1 MGKLVLAIAAV
12 LLLQIAFFRYLAI
25 SDQEYATG
33 PVVRSRKFATSHEQP
48 VLAQQSQPSQ
58 PETNTQDA
66 TSSSDGGPEVTNRKR
81 ASAPLLARRTV
92 RTSNEQRTSGLQVR
106 AEMPKPTIIYVKSSP
121 PYEERRVAH
130 VRGERVTPRDF
141 KMSLPESSPAF
152 ATSQA
157 KASNPRKRSFFSR
170 TFMPLVKKPWRFMK
184 SVASKLH

>member
-12 LLLQIAFFRYLAI
+12 LLLQIAFFSYLAV

-33 PVVRSRKFATSHEQP
+33 PVVRTRNFPESQESLLARQP
-48 VLAQQSQPSQ
+48 QPSQ
-58 PETNTQDA
+58 PETDTQDLTPSA
-66 TSSSDGGPEVTNRKR
+66 AERPEAADRKS

-92 RTSNEQRTSGLQVR
+92 RTSSAKRPSGLQVR

-121 PYEERRVAH
+121 PYEERRVAR
-130 VRGERVTPRDF
+130 VRGERVSPRDF
-141 KMSLPESSPAF
+141 KMSLPESSPAV

-157 KASNPRKRSFFSR
+157 KVSSPLKRSFFAR
-170 TFMPLVKKPWRFMK
+170 TFMPLVRKPWRFMK